1 MQTPLLLCTI
11 VYYKIKTMYIV
22 KITEILRTYLW
33 KMTVDYMLRTWY
45 NISKLRER
53 NKISEC
59 GREYRKRESKSTA

>member
-1 MQTPLLLCTI
+1 
-11 VYYKIKTMYIV
+11 MYIV

-59 GREYRKRESKSTA
+59 EREYRKRESKSTA

>member
-33 KMTVDYMLRTWY
+33 KMTVDYILRTWY

-59 GREYRKRESKSTA
+59 EREYRKRESKSTA